1 MSISKLVAQ
10 ADFEHAVQCRR
21 HLHQYPEVG
30 FELPNTAAFVRSEL
44 QKLGLEPTD
53 RYGAHSMCVD
63 LGPKDGK
70 LLALRADMDA
80 LPVQEKT
87 GLSYA
92 SKIDGCMHAC
102 GHDAHT
108 AILLVVAKLLKEQE
122 DQLPCGIRLIFQPNE
137 EGAQSGAKM
146 LVDAGI
152 MDGVDAVIGTHCD
165 NGLEVGT
172 LGICPGDYQAACAP
186 ITLRFLGKTSH
197 ATVPEE
203 GVDAIAMAH
212 LAYTRF
218 REAIAR
224 LANGRPY
231 IWSVGTFQGGFAH
244 NVICDECRMDISFR
258 FYDNALCEAMHREV
272 LQICDE
278 VCAQFGGQYDLDWH
292 ISTGPVHNDRK
303 LTAAFIEATEQQ
315 LQPMTIIPNR
325 MSSEDFGWYLTKAPG
340 LVFRFGTQN
349 AAKGCLGAAHTNDF
363 IIDEDGMRPAI
374 AAFVNFARHAD
385 LYFCK

>member
-1 MSISKLVAQ
+1 MQVNEIVSQEVFRQ
-10 ADFEHAVQCRR
+10 AVQYRR

-30 FELPNTAAFVRSEL
+30 FELPNTAAFVREAL
-44 QKLGLEPTD
+44 EALGLKPTD
-53 RYGAHSMCVD
+53 QYGPYSLCVD
-63 LGPKDGK
+63 LGPKNGR

-87 GLSYA
+87 GLPYA

-102 GHDAHT
+102 GHDSHT
-108 AILLVVAKLLKEQE
+108 AILLSVAKLLKQQE
-122 DQLPCGIRLIFQPNE
+122 DKLPCGIRLIFQPNE

-152 MDGVDAVIGTHCD
+152 MEGVDAVICTHCD
-165 NGLEVGT
+165 NGMEAGT
-172 LGICPGDYQAACAP
+172 LGVCPGDYQAACAP
-186 ITLRFLGKTSH
+186 ITLRFFGKTSH
-197 ATVPEE
+197 ATIPEE

-212 LAYTRF
+212 LTYSRF
-218 REAIAR
+218 REAIGK
-224 LANGRPY
+224 LAAGRPY

-272 LQICDE
+272 LQICEE
-278 VCAQFGGQYDLDWH
+278 VCQQFGGRYDLDWH
-292 ISTGPVHNDRK
+292 ISTGPVHNDLK
-303 LTAAFIEATEQQ
+303 LTDAFIKATEP
-315 LQPMTIIPNR
+315 LQTVTRIPNR

-340 LVFRFGTQN
+340 MIFRFGTKN
-349 AAKGCLGAAHTNDF
+349 VAKGCLGAAHTNSF
-363 IIDEDGMRPAI
+363 IIDEAGMAHAI
-374 AAFVNFARHAD
+374 AAFVNFALHAD